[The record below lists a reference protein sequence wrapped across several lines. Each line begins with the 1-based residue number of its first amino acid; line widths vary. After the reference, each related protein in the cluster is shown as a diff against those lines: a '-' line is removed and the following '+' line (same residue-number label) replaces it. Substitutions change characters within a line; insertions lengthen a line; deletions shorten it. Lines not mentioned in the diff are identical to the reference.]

1 MTQPLVSI
9 GLVTWNSAACLTA
22 TLEALAQQ
30 SYPDFEIVVVDNAS
44 NDDSVN
50 RARSYLPNAQLILN
64 HENRGFCGGHNQA
77 IRASHGIY
85 YMALNPDV
93 VMNPNYISALVDAL
107 ESRPECGS
115 AAGKLLQAPG
125 IIDSTGLVINRR
137 RQQYLRG
144 HGELDLDQY
153 DQPNEIFGVDG
164 AAPLYRMAMLQAASW
179 QGEVFDESFFAYK
192 EDVDLAWRARLLGW
206 SSCYVPNAIAI
217 HPRTFRPGQDGG
229 GRRDLSRLARL
240 HSIKNRYLLLIKNE
254 SSAGWRRDWARIL
267 FYDLK
272 ILGYLVLLER
282 DSLPAFGLL
291 RKAWARAQAWRT
303 YLWRQV
309 QVSPSALLEWF
320 Q

>member
-1 MTQPLVSI
+1 MSLVSI
-9 GLVTWNSAACLTA
+9 GLITWNSAIHLPACLNS
-22 TLEALAQQ
+22 LAFQAQ
-30 SYPDFEIVVVDNAS
+30 TDFELIAVDNAS
-44 NDDSVN
+44 TDDSVVLVKN
-50 RARSYLPNAQLILN
+50 RFPKARLILN
-64 HENRGFCGGHNQA
+64 QENRGFCGGHNQA
-77 IRASHGIY
+77 ISAAQGKY

-93 VMNPNYISALVDAL
+93 VMQPNYLAALVDAL
-107 ESRPECGS
+107 QSRPAFGS

-125 IIDSTGLVINRR
+125 IIDTTGLFINRC

-144 HGELDLDQY
+144 HGELDLGQY

-179 QGEVFDESFFAYK
+179 QSEVFDESFFAYK

-206 SSCYVPNAIAI
+206 SSCYTPDAIAL
-217 HPRTFRPGQDGG
+217 HPRTFRPGQGVV
-229 GRRDLSRLARL
+229 GRKNLSRLARL

-254 SSAGWRRDWARIL
+254 STFGWQHDWARIL

-309 QVSPSALLEWF
+309 RVSPSAMQEWF